1 MGADTG
7 CRYVAFALVF
17 VFLISSFAG
26 LISDQDSSD
35 LDLQTTKSASTPIG
49 QSSLLT
55 VGSFPDGS
63 NQKVSISVPDGEA
76 IQSLDLSIEAAT
88 LTTSTAFSWDDSPD
102 YSTDTVYDGM
112 DVNGTSLTILPQG
125 IEWDFEG
132 SQQGWVLDT
141 GTNANSPAWL
151 WGHDSCYNNSTNGP
165 LAGVSS
171 GSKAIYTYDCDYDN
185 NSFMFA

>member
-17 VFLISSFAG
+17 VFLISSFGG
-26 LISDQDSSD
+26 LISNQDSSD

-76 IQSLDLSIEAAT
+76 IQSLDLNIEAAT
-88 LTTSTAFSWDDSPD
+88 LTTSTAFS
-102 YSTDTVYDGM
+102 
-112 DVNGTSLTILPQG
+112 
-125 IEWDFEG
+125 
-132 SQQGWVLDT
+132 
-141 GTNANSPAWL
+141 
-151 WGHDSCYNNSTNGP
+151 
-165 LAGVSS
+165 
-171 GSKAIYTYDCDYDN
+171 
-185 NSFMFA
+185 